1 MSEDNRIE
9 LPGTLDDNQLVLEL
23 SYAYTALK
31 DVLSD
36 IMLVKTDI
44 GKNIMIK
51 SMPVIV
57 EQLGSSIK
65 KVAETLKDKTSRITS
80 LENAMLDPVENA
92 ENPLHNTA
100 ENV

>member
-1 MSEDNRIE
+1 MPEDNRIE

-31 DVLSD
+31 DILSD

-44 GKNIMIK
+44 GKNIMFK

-57 EQLGSSIK
+57 DQLGNSIK

-80 LENAMLDPVENA
+80 LENAMLDSVENA
-92 ENPLHNTA
+92 ENPACNMA

>member
-44 GKNIMIK
+44 SKNIMLK

-65 KVAETLKDKTSRITS
+65 KVAETLKDKTSRITL
-80 LENAMLDPVENA
+80 LENAMLDSAENA
-92 ENPLHNTA
+92 ENPLSNTA